1 MSPTTET
8 VKEHARD
15 IALLVAGSL
24 LFAVGLDCFMVPSGL
39 AAGGITGL
47 ATVTHAVF
55 GWPVG
60 LQTIGANIV
69 LLALIARSGDR
80 RYLARTLAGL
90 VVSSVLTDLLAPYVP
105 TPAEGDLL
113 LAALMGGAVSGAGLG
128 LVFRSGGNTGGVDI
142 IAQHLARRTGFGVG
156 SITIILDMC
165 VIAIS
170 IPVFS
175 LKNALYAVVCMFVS
189 GVVTDAVVDGPRT
202 VRAAYIVSLKHDEI
216 ADEILNTLHRGCT
229 EFAARG
235 MWTGDDRPVLMCVL
249 SRAEVTRLKKIV
261 AQVDPS
267 AIVIISEVYEAFGEG
282 FRRMEEWSASNGG

>member
-1 MSPTTET
+1 MARPESWQER
-8 VKEHARD
+8 ARD
-15 IALLVAGSL
+15 VALLVAGSL
-24 LFAVGLDCFMVPSGL
+24 LFAVGLDCFMVPAGL

-60 LQTIGANIV
+60 LQTIAANIV
-69 LLALIARSGDR
+69 LLALIAKSGDR
-80 RYLARTLAGL
+80 RYLVRTLGGL
-90 VVSSVLTDLLAPYVP
+90 IVSSVLTDLLAPYLP

-142 IAQHLARRTGFGVG
+142 IAQHLARKTGFGVG
-156 SITIILDMC
+156 SITIILDML

-216 ADEILNTLHRGCT
+216 AHEILNTLHRGCT
-229 EFAARG
+229 EFSARG
-235 MWTGDDRPVLMCVL
+235 MWTGEERPVLMCVL
-249 SRAEVTRLKKIV
+249 GRSEVTRLKSIV
-261 AQVDPS
+261 SRVDPS

-282 FRRMEEWSASNGG
+282 FRRMEEWSASNGE

>member
-1 MSPTTET
+1 MKVQGS
-8 VKEHARD
+8 VVQHARD
-15 IALLVAGSL
+15 LALLVAGSL
-24 LFAVGLDCFMVPSGL
+24 LFAVGLDCFMVPAGL

-60 LQTIGANIV
+60 LQTIAANVV
-69 LLALIARSGDR
+69 LLGLIARTGDK
-80 RYLARTLAGL
+80 RYLFRTLGGL
-90 VVSSVLTDLLAPYVP
+90 VVSSVLTDVLAPYLP

-142 IAQHLARRTGFGVG
+142 IAQHISRRTGFGVG
-156 SITIILDMC
+156 SITIILDMA

-202 VRAAYIVSLKHDEI
+202 VRAAYIVSDKHDEI
-216 ADEILNTLHRGCT
+216 AYEILNTLHRGCT
-229 EFAARG
+229 EFMARG
-235 MWTGDDRPVLMCVL
+235 MWTGEERPVLMCVL
-249 SRAEVTRLKKIV
+249 GRAEVTRLKQIV
-261 AQVDPS
+261 SQVDPS

-282 FRRMEEWSASNGG
+282 FRRIEEFGSAIG